1 MGEAIKETFAP
12 EDGVAPIAVTGMRG
26 FVAKFTVLKGAQREL
41 WLTFLIKLLIILAYS
56 VTNGTLILWLRSD
69 LGFND
74 QHAFALVAWVWAPA
88 MTVFTL
94 LAGSLTDAFGLRRTF
109 FLGVFVCLVARAVM
123 AFTTIPWL
131 ALAGG
136 LLPLAIGEA
145 LGTPVLIAAARRYST
160 TRQRSISFS
169 LIYSIMNVGFL
180 IAAGIF
186 DYVRQTLG
194 EYGHLNFFGL
204 EITTYRT
211 LFLVSLCFELLLLPA
226 IYFLRR
232 GAEATD
238 QGVSFSAEP
247 VRYATGALWKRAL
260 LNARD
265 TARDTVRLFR
275 QLLGQSG
282 FYRLLAFLLLIGFLK
297 LIVMLMYYVFPTFG
311 IRELGNGAPIG
322 HLLGVNYLLIIFLAP
337 TIGALTQQ
345 FSAYRMVVVG
355 GAICTASVFVM
366 ALPKPW
372 FQASANGV
380 IGQWLGHWYLGLT
393 GGIHPYYIMTALC
406 MVLYSV
412 GEAFYAPRVY
422 EYAAAIA
429 PRGQEASYGA
439 LSYIPFLIGKLLV
452 GTGGYLLAAFCPE
465 HGPRHPG
472 TMWLIFALVASV
484 APVGLIV
491 FRRYIRVPE
500 AGRQDVD

>member
-1 MGEAIKETFAP
+1 VGEAIKETSAP
-12 EDGVAPIAVTGMRG
+12 EESVPPVVATGLLG
-26 FVAKFTVLKGAQREL
+26 FLAKFTVLKGAQREL
-41 WLTFLIKLLIILAYS
+41 WLTFAIKLLIILAYS
-56 VTNGTLILWLRSD
+56 VTNWTLILWLKSD

-74 QHAFALVAWVWAPA
+74 QHAFVLVAWVWALA

-94 LAGSLTDAFGLRRTF
+94 LAGSVTDAVGLRRTF
-109 FLGVFVCLVARAVM
+109 FLGVFVCLIARTVM
-123 AFTTIPWL
+123 VFTSIKWL

-136 LLPLAIGEA
+136 LFPLAIGEA
-145 LGTPVLIAAARRYST
+145 LGTPVLIAATRRYST

-180 IAAGIF
+180 IAARIF

-204 EITTYRT
+204 EISTYRT
-211 LFLVSLCFELLLLPA
+211 LFLVSLGFELLLLPA

-238 QGVSFSAEP
+238 EGVRFTAEP
-247 VRYATGALWKRAL
+247 VRHATGAFWKRIWLTIHDSAI
-260 LNARD
+260 
-265 TARDTVRLFR
+265 DTVALFKR
-275 QLLGQSG
+275 LLGQSG

-297 LIVMLMYYVFPTFG
+297 LIVMSMYYVFPTFG
-311 IRELGNGAPIG
+311 IRELGDGAPIG
-322 HLLGVNYLLIIFLAP
+322 HLLGINYGLIILLAP
-337 TIGALTQQ
+337 VIGALTQQ
-345 FSAYRMVVVG
+345 FSAYRMVIVG

-366 ALPKPW
+366 ALPTAW
-372 FQASANGV
+372 FQASANGA
-380 IGQWLGHWYLGLT
+380 IGQWLGHSYLGLK

-406 MVLYSV
+406 MVIYSV

-429 PRGQEASYGA
+429 PKGQEASYGA

-452 GTGGYLLAAFCPE
+452 GTGGWLLAAFCPE
-465 HGPRHPG
+465 RGPRHSG
-472 TMWLIFALVASV
+472 TMWLIFALAASI

-491 FRRYIRVPE
+491 LRRYIRVPE
-500 AGRQDVD
+500 AGRQDFD